1 MEGYGKAEASKRR
14 ASLHEMGA
22 EMARDTPSISQ
33 CLRAPNG
40 TDMRLAV
47 EYAHGREE
55 GGLGNRTVN
64 REPLPGVL
72 DTATAP

>member
-1 MEGYGKAEASKRR
+1 MDMGKRR
-14 ASLHEMGA
+14 PRRGA
-22 EMARDTPSISQ
+22 PLCTRWALKRRRDTPSISQ
-33 CLRAPNG
+33 CLRATNG
-40 TDMRLAV
+40 TDMRQAV

-55 GGLGNRTVN
+55 GSLGNRTVN